1 MSDPEPRKTG
11 VTIVMFKQVMV
22 TQAPVPADQQL
33 LGAVVLWG
41 QQFRE
46 RTNENTKT

>member
-1 MSDPEPRKTG
+1 MDDPEPRKKG

-22 TQAPVPADQQL
+22 TQAPIEADSHL

-41 QQFRE
+41 KQFRE
-46 RTNENTKT
+46 RTNE